1 MVQDQLWT
9 SVYYLCC
16 TVGMPPMLYDCD
28 VYAFFRVA
36 REVFA
41 VKMVGIAQL

>member
-9 SVYYLCC
+9 CVDYLCC
-16 TVGMPPMLYDCD
+16 TVGMPPMLDDCD

-36 REVFA
+36 REIFA
-41 VKMVGIAQL
+41 VKMVGIAKL